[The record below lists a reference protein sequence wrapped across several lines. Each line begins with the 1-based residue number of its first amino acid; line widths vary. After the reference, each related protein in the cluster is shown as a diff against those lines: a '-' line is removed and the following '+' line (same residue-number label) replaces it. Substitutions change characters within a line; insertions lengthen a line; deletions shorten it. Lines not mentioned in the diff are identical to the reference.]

1 MAGILKGPKGFT
13 LGEFAFGYGHA
24 WPDQAPTPACWGQ
37 AWIKF
42 VGSDTA
48 HVHPIDHRGDWNG
61 LFKILP
67 AADVRVMSA
76 EVQHDLGFTH
86 CHTCG
91 YEIFDCECPEQIDL
105 EDLLQ

>member
-1 MAGILKGPKGFT
+1 MARLLKGPKGFT
-13 LGEFAFGYGHA
+13 LGEYCHDNHDSWPGYAGTFT
-24 WPDQAPTPACWGQ
+24 WRQSWV
-37 AWIKF
+37 KF

-61 LFKILP
+61 LFKIMS
-67 AADVRVMSA
+67 ADEVRVMSA

-91 YEIFDCECPEQIDL
+91 FEIFDCECPEQIDL
-105 EDLLQ
+105 EDLI